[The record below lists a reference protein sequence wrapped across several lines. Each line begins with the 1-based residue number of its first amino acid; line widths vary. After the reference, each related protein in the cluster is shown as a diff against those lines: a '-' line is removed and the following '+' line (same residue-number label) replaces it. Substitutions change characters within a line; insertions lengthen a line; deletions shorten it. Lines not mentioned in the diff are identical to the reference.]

1 MRMQPFNRSAPAAIA
16 AVVIGLVLL
25 LRADPALAQV
35 GGTLDDA
42 TDAMATLVSH
52 AGDRLR
58 DWTRRLLL
66 SLLVLDF
73 VWRSGRWLL
82 SGQSVSAFAEPML
95 YTIGIVSLAWG
106 FAEVG
111 PEVVSWIAAEATS
124 LGGHGPQ
131 QFVPHQGAG
140 RELRPSGILSDGLA
154 RTQAWI
160 GKVGAVPSTWA
171 FLVCAFISLV
181 VLAATL
187 AMLILVYAELYM
199 VGLVGVATL
208 GFAGLTQTR
217 GVASRYV
224 MALVGKG
231 FKLLTLLL
239 VVDATHRLALMVAD
253 GNTVTTTTT
262 FSPTTG
268 PQTVQGTSVTLEGV
282 LGAVL
287 MQIIG
292 GVLVILL
299 PGAVERL
306 VGGSSVGDVAGT
318 GAKMVA
324 GTAATGLAAGGAAAV
339 GAAGGAAA
347 PVMGNALNA
356 LKTGAPLSGK
366 ETVKAALT
374 GGLQGGM
381 NWGSLGKDGKIM
393 NELGRRLRGRVNNLG
408 SEKGS
413 EGGGR

>member
-1 MRMQPFNRSAPAAIA
+1 MRIQPFGKPAPTAIA
-16 AVVIGLVLL
+16 AGVIGLVLL
-25 LRADPALAQV
+25 LWADPALAQV

-42 TDAMATLVSH
+42 ADAMATLVSH

-58 DWTRRLLL
+58 DWTRQLLL

-73 VWRSGRWLL
+73 VWRGGRWLL

-106 FAEVG
+106 FAEFG
-111 PEVVSWIAAEATS
+111 PEVVSFIAAEATN

-131 QFVPHQGAG
+131 PFVPHQGAG
-140 RELRPSGILSDGLA
+140 QELRPSGIMSDGLA

-160 GKVGAVPSTWA
+160 GRVGATPSSWA

-187 AMLILVYAELYM
+187 AMVILVYAELYL
-199 VGLVGVATL
+199 VGLVGIATL

-268 PQTVQGTSVTLEGV
+268 PQTVQATVVTLEGV

-287 MQIIG
+287 LQIIG

-324 GTAATGLAAGGAAAV
+324 GAAATGLMAGGAAAL
-339 GAAGGAAA
+339 GAAGGATAGGAA
-347 PVMGNALNA
+347 AARQG
-356 LKTGAPLSGK
+356 G
-366 ETVKAALT
+366 KAALKGAVT
-374 GGLQGGM
+374 GGLQGGV
-381 NWGSLGKDGKIM
+381 NWGVLGK
-393 NELGRRLRGRVNNLG
+393 NHQVLGEVARRLRSRVDGLGRD
-408 SEKGS
+408 KGS
-413 EGGGR
+413 EGGGQ

>member
-1 MRMQPFNRSAPAAIA
+1 MRMQPFSKPAQAAIA
-16 AVVIGLVLL
+16 AVVVGLVLL
-25 LRADPALAQV
+25 VRADPALAQV

-42 TDAMATLVSH
+42 VDAMATLVSH

-111 PEVVSWIAAEATS
+111 PEVVSWIAAEATG
-124 LGGHGPQ
+124 LGGYGPQ
-131 QFVPHQGAG
+131 QSAPHQGAG

-160 GKVGAVPSTWA
+160 GKVGTIPSTWA
-171 FLVCAFISLV
+171 FLICAFISLV

-187 AMLILVYAELYM
+187 AMLILVYAELYL
-199 VGLVGVATL
+199 VGLVGIATL

-239 VVDATHRLALMVAD
+239 IVDATHRLALMVSD
-253 GNTVTTTTT
+253 GNTTTTITT
-262 FSPTTG
+262 SSPWTG
-268 PQTVQGTSVTLEGV
+268 PQTYQVTSVSLEGV

-299 PGAVERL
+299 PGAVEKL
-306 VGGSSVGDVAGT
+306 VGGSSVGDVAGS

-324 GTAATGLAAGGAAAV
+324 GAAATGLAAGGAAAA
-339 GAAGGAAA
+339 GAAAGTAA
-347 PVMGNALNA
+347 PVMGNALKA
-356 LKTGAPLSGK
+356 MTTGAPIGGK
-366 ETVKAALT
+366 ETMKAALT

-393 NELGRRLRGRVNNLG
+393 NELGRRLRDRVNSLG
-408 SEKGS
+408 TGKGS
-413 EGGGR
+413 EGGGQ